1 MAELIIRKGASSDID
16 DIEVLEQRCFAVPW
30 DRASIL
36 YDLDEN
42 PLAGYFVAEL
52 FGRVVGYI
60 GVWKIV
66 DEGHITNV
74 AVSPDYRR
82 MQIGSALLKTML
94 EITAEEGIV
103 RHTLEVRTGNEA
115 AIGLYEKFGFETAG
129 VRKGYYEDNGEDA
142 LIMWRG

>member
-1 MAELIIRKGASSDID
+1 MIWKFWSRDVFLFRGAESRFFTISAKIT
-16 DIEVLEQRCFAVPW
+16 FA
-30 DRASIL
+30 A
-36 YDLDEN
+36 
-42 PLAGYFVAEL
+42 YFVAEL
-52 FGRVVGYI
+52 SGRVVGYI